1 MDLSSRLIEVHRR
14 NTSIGEREVW
24 GFGPTEIYVR
34 EIESAQ
40 SSCNDLIGMIGG

>member
-1 MDLSSRLIEVHRR
+1 MPGNGSELEVHS
-14 NTSIGEREVW
+14 TSIGEREVL